1 MVKKGCFILF
11 NCIEGVQKSDNLFY
25 EQEFRKEILESWERC
40 EKRNLPKNLNMVSN
54 PMEYNDYFKISKGF
68 LRLTQEFTSCFF
80 QNMETNNEVQFYAY
94 DNGIIFAQYGHQ
106 EVIEYFNSLNIG
118 IGTCIFEE
126 YLGTTAAA
134 LIKQTNEEA
143 WVVGKEH
150 YLDILSP
157 YATYCSFSE
166 DLRIYTLIILPK
178 KKFGVGFLNATNMF
192 HKTMKATIQSYRKEI
207 ELNMK
212 VELFDDLLDNKNKA
226 ILFIDS
232 LGKVITANKTFCN
245 WFQLGH
251 DEIQNIHCLSI
262 FPELKI
268 ALNYMQIGEK
278 KIFDKIYLEKAPIT
292 KQYMRMDITPV
303 INNQEVSG
311 LIITFLDTNTIYPRM
326 NKSSNSPVN
335 YTFDSIL
342 GKSFGMMKAKKQ
354 AIIAAHS
361 NSTIVITGESGTG
374 KELFAQ
380 SIHNESLRRDK
391 PFVTVN
397 CAGLPEELITSEL
410 FGYVEGAFTGA
421 KKGGNI
427 GKFEYANEGT
437 IFLDEIGE
445 LPLSAQ
451 AILLR
456 VLEERMVTKIGSNT
470 SVPINIRLICA
481 TNRDLKK
488 MVKEGRFRLDLY
500 YRINVI
506 HLHLPPLRDQITDVP
521 MFANFYIQYFNDIL
535 EKQVEEIS
543 QEALASL
550 IRYDWPGN
558 LREFRNIL
566 ECAMNNVDGPILNV
580 DDLPDD
586 IFDVAKD
593 IAADGAEEV
602 FMQNKDFYS
611 EERKRI
617 LGLMIEY
624 SGNKSQVAEEL
635 GISRSTLYK
644 KIKDYKIV

>member
-1 MVKKGCFILF
+1 LF
-11 NCIEGVQKSDNLFY
+11 NCIEGIQKNDGINK
-25 EQEFRKEILESWERC
+25 QVRKEILESWERC
-40 EKRNLPKNLNMVSN
+40 EKRSLPKNLNMVST
-54 PMEYNDYFKISKGF
+54 PTEYNDYFKISKGF
-68 LRLTQEFTSCFF
+68 LRLTQEFTSCFY

-106 EVIEYFNSLNIG
+106 EVIKYFNSLNIG

-126 YLGTTAAA
+126 YLGTTAAT

-143 WVVGKEH
+143 WVVGNEH

-166 DLRIYTLIILPK
+166 DLHIYTLIILPK

-212 VELFDDLLDNKNKA
+212 VELFDDLLDNKNQA
-226 ILFIDS
+226 VLFIDS
-232 LGKVITANKTFCN
+232 LGKVITANRTFCS
-245 WFQLGH
+245 WFALGH
-251 DEIQNIHCLSI
+251 DKIQNIHCLSI

-268 ALNYMQIGEK
+268 ALNYMQIGERK
-278 KIFDKIYLEKAPIT
+278 VFDKIYLEKAPIN

-303 INNQEVSG
+303 TNNQEVSG
-311 LIITFLDTNTIYPRM
+311 LIITLFDTNTFYLKTDKTG
-326 NKSSNSPVN
+326 NVSVN

-342 GKSFGMMKAKKQ
+342 GKSFGMLKAKKQ

-361 NSTIVITGESGTG
+361 NSSIVITGESGTG

-391 PFVTVN
+391 PFVAVN

-427 GKFEYANEGT
+427 GKFEYANGGT

-456 VLEERMVTKIGSNT
+456 VLEERSVTKIGSNVA
-470 SVPINIRLICA
+470 VPINIRLICA

-488 MVKEGRFRLDLY
+488 MVKEGKFRLDLF
-500 YRINVI
+500 YRINVM
-506 HLHLPPLRDQITDVP
+506 HLYLPPLREQITDIP
-521 MFANFYIQYFNDIL
+521 MFANYYIQYFNDLLSKHI
-535 EKQVEEIS
+535 EEVS
-543 QEALASL
+543 QEALAFL

-558 LREFRNIL
+558 FREFRNVF
-566 ECAMNNVDGPILNV
+566 ECAMNNVHGFILNIDNFP
-580 DDLPDD
+580 DDL
-586 IFDVAKD
+586 FDNSSD
-593 IAADGAEEV
+593 IAEDGTGETY
-602 FMQNKDFYS
+602 MQNNDFYS

-617 LGLMIEY
+617 MRLMIEY

-644 KIKDYKIV
+644 KIKEYKIV